1 MTTPSP
7 RNALSPRVMLATAMH
22 SQPGVY
28 ALLLGSGVSTGAG
41 VPTGWGVVTN
51 LVEKVAAAENPNDVA
66 SHKLAAE
73 DPEAW
78 WAANGT
84 GDLGYSSLL
93 AAMAPTPAAR
103 QGLLQDY
110 FVPTDDEREQNIK
123 VPSPAHHAI
132 AQLVKRG
139 IVKVILTT
147 NFDRLMEQALDAA
160 GIQYQ
165 VITRPE
171 AVAGMTPLPH
181 AGATIIKLHGDYAEL
196 DTRNTIDEL
205 TEYPEQWTQLLARIF
220 ADYGLLISGWSG
232 DWDKALV
239 NALQSA
245 PRRYP
250 LYWDRRSAKGAAA
263 QQIIGMH
270 QGHVIDAESADEL
283 FKDLAASIEALDTL
297 AEPPLTTA
305 MAIARLKR
313 CLHDPMRR
321 IELHDLVMGATNQVA
336 AAINDLPVEG
346 QVDYEMADERLKAL
360 LAATTPLLH
369 LLIEGVHYDD
379 TGEHTQLWIDVL
391 QRLLDARRAIVGTP
405 LLRNLQHY
413 PALLALRTM
422 SIVAVHR
429 GRDDLLIRLL
439 TTPQWVNPTNSL
451 GPKSPAHVLHLLV
464 VLGGDWIDRLPR
476 WNGGPGWLYPA
487 SHLIRTDLAPLFEHY
502 LTGHDRYKSLSNDVE
517 YMTGLTQQLHREQG
531 ALPPNSG
538 EFVMEAEWNNDDP
551 ERPYAELRL
560 RERINATGPGLWV
573 TLTPD
578 GVWEDKYLDDYR
590 ETLNTYRRWG

>member
-7 RNALSPRVMLATAMH
+7 RNALSPRVMFATAMH

-41 VPTGWGVVTN
+41 VPTGWGVVSN
-51 LVEKVAAAENPNDVA
+51 LVEKVAAAQDPDDVA
-66 SHKLAAE
+66 SHELAAE

-103 QGLLQDY
+103 QGLLQEY

-181 AGATIIKLHGDYAEL
+181 AGPTVIKLHGDYAEL

-205 TEYPEQWTQLLARIF
+205 TEYPDQWTEILARIF

-245 PRRYP
+245 RRRYP
-250 LYWDRRSAKGAAA
+250 LYWDSRSAKGTAA
-263 QQIIGMH
+263 QQLIGMH
-270 QGHVIDAESADEL
+270 QGNIINAESADEL
-283 FKDLAASIEALDTL
+283 FKDLAASVEALEKL

-305 MAIARLKR
+305 MAVARVKR
-313 CLHDPMRR
+313 CLPDPVRR
-321 IELHDLVMGATNQVA
+321 IELHDLVMGSADRIANTIAELDVNRS
-336 AAINDLPVEG
+336 DVEFL
-346 QVDYEMADERLKAL
+346 DERLEAL
-360 LAATTPLLH
+360 VAATTPLLH
-369 LLIEGVHYDD
+369 LLVAGVHHDD
-379 TGEHTQLWIDVL
+379 GGVHSRLWVDVL
-391 QRLLDARRAIVGTP
+391 QRLLDARVAMGGFDIP
-405 LLRNLQHY
+405 IHLQHY

-422 SIVAVHR
+422 SLVAIDRAREELV
-429 GRDDLLIRLL
+429 IQLL
-439 TTPQWVNPTNSL
+439 TTPEWTSPVNSRMSKL
-451 GPKSPAHVLHLLV
+451 PAEVLHLQV
-464 VLGGDWIDRLPR
+464 VLDGGWVNQLPR
-476 WNGGPGWLYPA
+476 WGGSGWRYPE
-487 SHLIRTDLAPLFEHY
+487 SHLVRTDLEPLFRDY
-502 LTGHDRYKSLSNDVE
+502 LNGHDRYRELSDDAE
-517 YMTGLTQQLHREQG
+517 YLTGLVQELRHGSGTLR
-531 ALPPNSG
+531 ANSG
-538 EFVMEAEWNNDDP
+538 EFVG
-551 ERPYAELRL
+551 ERQWTYDEPSVPQSELRL
-560 RERINATGPGLWV
+560 RARIASRGAWPGLV
-573 TLTPD
+573 PD
-578 GVWEDKYLDDYR
+578 GGEWDDAFLDTYR
-590 ETLNTYRRWG
+590 ETLRRYIRFA

>member
-1 MTTPSP
+1 
-7 RNALSPRVMLATAMH
+7 MLATAMH

-28 ALLLGSGVSTGAG
+28 ALLLGSGVSTGAA
-41 VPTGWGVVTN
+41 VPTGWGVVSN
-51 LVEKVAAAENPNDVA
+51 LVEKAAAAQDPDDVE

-123 VPSPAHHAI
+123 VPSTAHHAI

-147 NFDRLMEQALDAA
+147 NFDRLMEQALDVA

-181 AGATIIKLHGDYAEL
+181 ADATVIKLHGDYAEL

-205 TEYPEQWTQLLARIF
+205 TEYPDQWTELLARIF

-250 LYWDRRSAKGAAA
+250 LYWDSRSAKGAAA
-263 QQIIGMH
+263 QQLIGMH
-270 QGHVIDAESADEL
+270 QGNIINAESADEL
-283 FKDLAASIEALDTL
+283 FKDLAASVEALEKL

-305 MAIARLKR
+305 MAVTRVKR
-313 CLHDPMRR
+313 CLPDPVRR
-321 IELHDLVMGATNQVA
+321 IELHDLVMDSVDRVA
-336 AAINDLPVEG
+336 NTIAELDVNSSDVEFL
-346 QVDYEMADERLKAL
+346 DERLEAL

-369 LLIEGVHYDD
+369 LLVAGVHHDD
-379 TGEHTQLWIDVL
+379 GGVHSRLWVDVL
-391 QRLLDARRAIVGTP
+391 QRLLDARVTLTGHDIP
-405 LLRNLQHY
+405 IHLQHY

-422 SIVAVHR
+422 SLVAINR
-429 GRDDLLIRLL
+429 GREELVIQLL
-439 TTPQWVNPTNSL
+439 TNPEWTSPVNSRMSKL
-451 GPKSPAHVLHLLV
+451 PAEVLHLQI
-464 VLGGDWIDRLPR
+464 VLDGDWVNQLPR
-476 WNGGPGWLYPA
+476 WGGDRWKYPE
-487 SHLIRTDLAPLFEHY
+487 SHLVRTDLEPLFRDY
-502 LTGHDRYKSLSNDVE
+502 LTGHDRYKELSDDAE
-517 YMTGLTQQLHREQG
+517 YLTGLMQELRHGRGTLR
-531 ALPPNSG
+531 ANSG
-538 EFVMEAEWNNDDP
+538 EFVGRQWTYDEP
-551 ERPYAELRL
+551 SVPHSELRF
-560 RERINATGPGLWV
+560 RARIASRGAWPGLV
-573 TLTPD
+573 PD
-578 GVWEDKYLDDYR
+578 GGEWDDAYLDTYR
-590 ETLNTYRRWG
+590 ETLRKYIRFA